1 MRSTLGQVVVIVV
14 AASAGC
20 GSSASPSA
28 PVDAAFF
35 DAAPEVPCI
44 NDMRFEPI
52 APIGYTPSG
61 SLDAYHF
68 ALAYYSCSWFGVE
81 VTQTMMDANCNAGRS
96 MELDFDFPIDAIQPG
111 SGSFPVRAY
120 EYALPN
126 SLDGTEDITFEATY
140 VDPPTTASARIA
152 GRFVSNT
159 PGWSLDLPIDLHASG
174 FDPSC
179 TLSTH

>member
-1 MRSTLGQVVVIVV
+1 M
-14 AASAGC
+14 
-20 GSSASPSA
+20 
-28 PVDAAFF
+28 DAAFL
-35 DAAPEVPCI
+35 DAAPDASCI
-44 NDMRFEPI
+44 NGVTFEPI
-52 APIGYTPSG
+52 AATGYTPSG
-61 SLDAYHF
+61 PLDAFHF
-68 ALAYYSCSWFGVE
+68 AQAYYLCSWFEFE
-81 VTQTMMDANCNAGRS
+81 VTQTMTQVSCTTDRS
-96 MELDFDFPIDAIQPG
+96 MMLEFDFPFDAIQPG

-120 EYALPN
+120 EFAFPN
-126 SLDGTEDITFEATY
+126 SLDGTEDVTFEATY